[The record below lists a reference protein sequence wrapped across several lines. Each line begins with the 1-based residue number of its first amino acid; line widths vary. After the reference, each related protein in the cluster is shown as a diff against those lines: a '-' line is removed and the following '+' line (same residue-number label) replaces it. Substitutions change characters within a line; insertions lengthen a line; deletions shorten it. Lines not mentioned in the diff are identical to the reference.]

1 MSGNHCNYYS
11 FGVLLMAGK
20 EKKGGEIMQ
29 TDLTV
34 SPAKAFPDNFMD
46 GLVML
51 YLEQQDLTGKTPEE
65 LVELYWETLYR
76 IRNANREARQKA
88 KEKWLT

>member
-1 MSGNHCNYYS
+1 
-11 FGVLLMAGK
+11 
-20 EKKGGEIMQ
+20 MQ

-76 IRNANREARQKA
+76 I
-88 KEKWLT
+88 

>member
-1 MSGNHCNYYS
+1 
-11 FGVLLMAGK
+11 
-20 EKKGGEIMQ
+20 MQ

-34 SPAKAFPDNFMD
+34 APAKAFPSDCTD
-46 GLVML
+46 ALTML

-65 LVELYWETLYR
+65 LVELYWETR
-76 IRNANREARQKA
+76 CRVKNASKDAHQKA

>member
-1 MSGNHCNYYS
+1 
-11 FGVLLMAGK
+11 
-20 EKKGGEIMQ
+20 MQ

-51 YLEQQDLTGKTPEE
+51 YLEQQDLFPDKKCQP
-65 LVELYWETLYR
+65 
-76 IRNANREARQKA
+76 
-88 KEKWLT
+88 

>member
-1 MSGNHCNYYS
+1 
-11 FGVLLMAGK
+11 
-20 EKKGGEIMQ
+20 MQ
-29 TDLTV
+29 TYLTV

>member
-1 MSGNHCNYYS
+1 
-11 FGVLLMAGK
+11 
-20 EKKGGEIMQ
+20 MQ

-65 LVELYWETLYR
+65 LVELYLSL
-76 IRNANREARQKA
+76 IHI
-88 KEKWLT
+88 